1 MWKRHSIIARKT
13 AWDQARA
20 KTYSMISKMIQLAA
34 EKWADPKMN
43 PALDLALQKA
53 RYHSVTREI
62 INKAILKWSGQLEWE
77 NIEEILY
84 EWYGPA
90 GSAIIIKALTGN
102 TNRSAANIKA
112 ILGKNSGE
120 LWLQNSVARQFQEKG
135 IFVIDGTTEKIEEKW
150 NTIEKI
156 HPLNEEEFENTIIE
170 MPILDFEIENGTAIV
185 QTEKVEFITM
195 QKLLNEKNYHI
206 IEGDLQYET
215 DNMITLSEEDKEKF
229 LTLINALEEDEDVD
243 KVRHNVEN
251 I

>member
-1 MWKRHSIIARKT
+1 MWKRHSIVARKT

-34 EKWADPKMN
+34 KKWADPSMN
-43 PALDLALQKA
+43 PALELALQKA

-62 INKAILKWSGQLEWE
+62 INKAILKWSWQLEWE
-77 NIEEILY
+77 NIEEIFY
-84 EWYGPA
+84 EWYGP
-90 GSAIIIKALTGN
+90 GWSAIIIKALTGN

-112 ILGKNSGE
+112 ILWKHSGE

-135 IFVIDGTTEKIEEKW
+135 IFVIDGKTEKRKEKW

-156 HPLNEEEFENTIIE
+156 QPLNEEEFENTIIE
-170 MPILDFEIENGTAIV
+170 MPILDFEIENGTAIL
-185 QTEKVEFITM
+185 QTEKKDFTTV
-195 QKLLNEKNYHI
+195 QKQLNEHNYHI

-229 LTLINALEEDEDVD
+229 LTLINALEENEDVD
-243 KVRHNVEN
+243 KVRYNVEN